1 MLDDIDITKAEDA
14 SHNEDVFI
22 DESTKMDQSEF
33 IDRNQVDV
41 RRIVAEMDEIGAKQL
56 ASASL
61 WDKILDLRIPLK
73 FNSPRGLVLV
83 LGIFASFAGIL
94 SGLDQSIISGA
105 KYGVRSS
112 LHPTANEASLI
123 DSLMPLGAMAGAMMM
138 TPLNH
143 FLGRRLSIVVSCLWY
158 TLGGGLCAGSH
169 SVSLLFAGRFFLG
182 IGVGIEGGCVGIY
195 ISECVPPSMRGNLV
209 SMYHFMLAFG
219 ELLGYACCGIFFDVH
234 GGWRF
239 MLGSTIVFSIILFS
253 GLFFLPESPRWLM
266 SKGKEGYAWN
276 VWKSLRNIEDED
288 SLMEFLEMRQTLH
301 AENEMAKEEKVW
313 ERYLELFFVPRN
325 RRALVYALMI
335 VMFGQMTGI
344 NAVLYNMGQ
353 LVGALNFSDKDSVL
367 MSMVGGGALTL
378 GTIPAILWMDKF
390 GRRVWAQNLVGF
402 FIGLILVGAGYT
414 IDLNENRSAA
424 LGVYFTGMILYM
436 GFFGPYA
443 CITWIIPAES
453 FSLRTRAQG
462 MSLCSTSLYLWNF
475 IVTYNF
481 NRMQKRMTYVG
492 LVIGFYGGIAVC
504 GFFYQ
509 LLFMPETKGCTLEEI
524 DDIFSMKTKDLVKL
538 NIKTTINGLSWFR
551 GRRSPQTE
559 SYSTEKRSYSSS
571 QESSESSVSA

>member
-1 MLDDIDITKAEDA
+1 MLDIIDVSKNDDV
-14 SHNEDVFI
+14 SFHEDVFI
-22 DESTKMDQSEF
+22 DEPAKMNQSDF
-33 IDRNQVDV
+33 IDKNQLDV
-41 RRIVAEMDEIGAKQL
+41 SRVIAEMDDIGEKQL
-56 ASASL
+56 ATASA
-61 WDKILDLRIPLK
+61 WDKFLNMRVPIN
-73 FNSPRGLVLV
+73 FSSPRALVLA
-83 LGIFASFAGIL
+83 LGIFASFAGML

-105 KYGVRSS
+105 KYGIKDA
-112 LHPTANEASLI
+112 LHPDSNESSLI
-123 DSLMPLGAMAGAMMM
+123 DSLMPLGAMAGAIMM

-143 FLGRRLSIVVSCLWY
+143 FLGRRMSLVVSCLWY
-158 TLGGGLCAGSH
+158 TLGGGICAGSRN
-169 SVSLLFAGRFFLG
+169 VQMLFAGRFILG

-219 ELLGYACCGIFFDVH
+219 ELLGYACGGVFFDVH

-239 MLGSTIVFSIILFS
+239 MLGSTVVFSSILLC
-253 GLFFLPESPRWLM
+253 GLFLLPESPRWLM
-266 SKGKEGYAWN
+266 SKGKEGRAWH
-276 VWKSLRNIEDED
+276 VWKSLRNIGDQD
-288 SLMEFLEMRQTLH
+288 NLLEFLEMRQTLQ
-301 AENEMAKEEKVW
+301 AENEMAKGEKAW
-313 ERYLELFFVPRN
+313 ERYLELFIVPRN

-353 LVGALNFSDKDSVL
+353 LVGALNFSKRDSVL

-390 GRRVWAQNLVGF
+390 GRRVWAQNLIGF

-414 IDLNENRSAA
+414 IDLNENRAAA

-462 MSLCSTSLYLWNF
+462 MSMNSTSLYLWNF

-481 NRMQKRMTYVG
+481 NRMQKSMTYVG

-509 LLFMPETKGCTLEEI
+509 LLFMPETKGRTLEEI
-524 DDIFSMKTKDLVKL
+524 DDIFNLKTRDLVRI
-538 NIKTTINGLSWFR
+538 NIKSTFSGLNWLR
-551 GRRSPQTE
+551 GRSSTSSASQ
-559 SYSTEKRSYSSS
+559 STEKYTRSPTN
-571 QESSESSVSA
+571 ESSDYSASV

>member
-112 LHPTANEASLI
+112 LHPTTNEASLI

-276 VWKSLRNIEDED
+276 VWKSLRSIEDED

-402 FIGLILVGAGYT
+402 FIGLVLVGAGYT

-538 NIKTTINGLSWFR
+538 NIKTTINGLNWFR
-551 GRRSPQTE
+551 GRRSTKTE